1 MAGRAVCLLLC
12 AQSRSRRWSKPFP
25 TPPRQHWGSPAT
37 TSLFSFSGVSIAQ
50 ILPLPPPSLLVLDP
64 ACSCLSPLRAT
75 LATILSRQVQ
85 CQGWFPCWAPVA
97 LHNFTPEIYFYTATA
112 YLTCRSFNSSMFF
125 WLRKIFRYF
134 SLYSL
139 RTVAF
144 YHVLVVAGKIS
155 KAISMDHTVSRSHS
169 RWLWL
174 EFEDS
179 DLSQQNTNRSW
190 EGKLSWFYFQVSQK
204 ITISYAKIICF
215 KQYISVWQEKGCE
228 TLNKSNVLCTGWFN
242 ATVVLKPLWKAI
254 NCSGS
259 HLGESLAPTF
269 ILCCR

>member
-1 MAGRAVCLLLC
+1 M
-12 AQSRSRRWSKPFP
+12 S
-25 TPPRQHWGSPAT
+25 
-37 TSLFSFSGVSIAQ
+37 
-50 ILPLPPPSLLVLDP
+50 
-64 ACSCLSPLRAT
+64 
-75 LATILSRQVQ
+75 
-85 CQGWFPCWAPVA
+85 
-97 LHNFTPEIYFYTATA
+97 LHNFTPEIYFYTATV
-112 YLTCRSFNSSMFF
+112 YYWTCRSFNSSMFF

>member
-1 MAGRAVCLLLC
+1 MCQLHK
-12 AQSRSRRWSKPFP
+12 SY
-25 TPPRQHWGSPAT
+25 HY
-37 TSLFSFSGVSIAQ
+37 
-50 ILPLPPPSLLVLDP
+50 LPPPCLYLTLPAP
-64 ACSCLSPLRAT
+64 ACHLSEQLLLQFCPDKFNARADFHAGHQWHSTTLQQRYIFKRLRPIG
-75 LATILSRQVQ
+75 LV
-85 CQGWFPCWAPVA
+85 GP
-97 LHNFTPEIYFYTATA
+97 
-112 YLTCRSFNSSMFF
+112 SMFF

-190 EGKLSWFYFQVSQK
+190 EGKHLWFYFQVSQK

-254 NCSGS
+254 NCAAS
-259 HLGESLAPTF
+259 HLGASLAQP
-269 ILCCR
+269 IHSPPQIPNSGIPVK